1 MYDLRDIS
9 EAEVSEVGS
18 ALSELGAGSGS
29 MEETANR
36 IVRYIYDQLGAG
48 DSGERA
54 CVLVRFYKTH
64 PYGGLSSDLQAFAKG
79 ILGEE
84 AGSDDMKCLTLLAT
98 VGQNAKWNSR
108 ANSEGHKAIPLPSE
122 DFVGRIPMISRLV
135 TQLGLELRQLL
146 RPDPAILV
154 DLHER
159 TYNVFHV
166 EEAVGSPYIPA
177 QADFVIPYGVR
188 AVLGFGGIL
197 ETGDLYAV
205 ILFSKT
211 LVSRAVAE
219 RFKPLALKVH
229 EALAPLVGKAVF
241 T

>member
-9 EAEVSEVGS
+9 EAEVSECGA

-36 IVRYIYDQLGAG
+36 IVRCLYDQLGAG
-48 DSGERA
+48 VSGERA
-54 CVLVRFYKTH
+54 CALVRFYKTH
-64 PYGGLSSDLQAFAKG
+64 AYGGLPPDLQAFANG
-79 ILGEE
+79 ILGDE

-98 VGQNAKWNSR
+98 VGQNAKWTSR

-135 TQLGLELRQLL
+135 TQLGLELGQLL
-146 RPDPAILV
+146 RPDPTILL

-166 EEAVGSPYIPA
+166 DEAVGSPYIPA

-188 AVLGFGGIL
+188 SVLGFGGIL

-205 ILFSKT
+205 ILFSKA
-211 LVSRAVAE
+211 LISRAVAE
-219 RFKPLALKVH
+219 RFKPLALKVR
-229 EALAPLVGKAVF
+229 EAVAPLAGEAVF
-241 T
+241 A